1 MIPFVIIVASN
12 LESQIRESKKFLSK
26 IIKDKGL
33 LRALKKDFPF
43 AHPDILVFTPHHQK
57 AMVRGLSP
65 HQPRGAGFISQK
77 PHLGIELVRSL
88 KRNLSRKPYQA
99 TQRLVFIPEAEK
111 LTLEAQ
117 NALLKTLEE
126 PPKNTFI
133 ILTLSRKEALLPT
146 ILSRAQIIS
155 QKKTLKLGGE
165 RQKEYLL
172 LIKKLLKATPGERVL
187 LAEKYSS
194 NREEAIDFCQNLLLF
209 WHQLLL
215 SSSSSLDLRPQKIS
229 LAIKNTQRAKS
240 LLEKNINVKLGVEE
254 LFLNL
259 PKAKPQPR

>member
-1 MIPFVIIVASN
+1 MIPFVIIVASS

-33 LRALKKDFPF
+33 LRTLKKDFPF
-43 AHPDILVFTPHHQK
+43 AHPDILVF
-57 AMVRGLSP
+57 
-65 HQPRGAGFISQK
+65 ISQK
-77 PHLGIELVRSL
+77 PHLGIELVRDL

-99 TQRLVFIPEAEK
+99 KERLVFIPEAEK

-146 ILSRAQIIS
+146 ILSRAQIIN
-155 QKKTLKLGGE
+155 QKKTPKLGE
-165 RQKEYLL
+165 KKKEYLL
-172 LIKKLLKATPGERVL
+172 LIKRLLKATPGKRIL
-187 LAEKYSS
+187 LSEKFSDS
-194 NREEAIDFCQNLLLF
+194 REEAIDFCQNLLLF

-215 SSSSSLDLRPQKIS
+215 SSGSNLALPPQEIA
-229 LAIKNTQRAKS
+229 LAIKNTQKANL
-240 LLEKNINVKLGVEE
+240 LLEKNINVKLAIET
-254 LFLNL
+254 LFLSL
-259 PKAKPQPR
+259 PRC